1 MNKRN
6 LLRVVLPILAA
17 LAALAAGIG
26 WLMVNKPH
34 RDIAGEAARYKMV
47 PEELK
52 LVLAEGGEAAA
63 RYLDAVVELYGVVR
77 EDDGRHVILEGGV
90 VAYWDTTRAHR
101 NLEEGELLNL
111 KGRVTGYDDLY
122 EEVRMDGLVLV
133 E

>member
-1 MNKRN
+1 
-6 LLRVVLPILAA
+6 
-17 LAALAAGIG
+17 
-26 WLMVNKPH
+26 
-34 RDIAGEAARYKMV
+34 MV